1 MTRYL
6 GIGKATT
13 WGTAATITDFIE
25 IINETLREDHRLIV
39 GEDVSNRSNRAHAV
53 GQFGID
59 GDIVFNPRPDN
70 VGQILAWLL
79 GSDVVSQPDPTGAPN
94 TYKHTM
100 KQANDLPFFTAE
112 VAIDNPANI
121 GVKRYDSMMIDTLR
135 LSHNPEG
142 LVEISASLR
151 GRSIDISGTPLT
163 PSFST
168 LAMFVFHMGQF
179 KIAGTANG
187 NVEGVTV
194 NINNNLQV
202 KPDANSQFVGKY
214 KPGLLVVDGSIDI
227 SFEDKSQ
234 FERFLGKAGATTPQQ
249 ALTNFSFEII
259 YTSYELIE
267 ATYYYKLG
275 LKFPQIVYSIHRANI
290 DRRNRTVE
298 GVDFRAFR
306 DPTEGS
312 PIVVELINKDSSS
325 YA

>member
-13 WGTAATITDFIE
+13 WGTAVSITDFIE

-39 GEDVSNRSNRAHAV
+39 AEDVTNRSTQKHAA
-53 GQFGID
+53 GQFGVD

-70 VGQILAWLL
+70 VGQILAWML
-79 GSDVVSQPDPTGAPN
+79 GSDSVSQPDPTGAPN
-94 TYKHTM
+94 TYKHTI
-100 KQANDLPFFTAE
+100 KQADDLPFFTAE

-121 GVKRYDSMMIDTLR
+121 GVKKYDSMMVDTLR
-135 LSHNPEG
+135 VSHDPEG

-168 LAMFVFHMGQF
+168 LMPFVFHMGQF

-187 NVEGVTV
+187 NVEGLT
-194 NINNNLQV
+194 INMANNLQV
-202 KPDANSQFVGKY
+202 KPDANSRFVGKY
-214 KPGLLVVDGSIDI
+214 KPGLLVIDGSLDI

-234 FERFLGKAGATTPQQ
+234 FERFLGAPGATVPQN
-249 ALTNFSFEII
+249 AFGNFSFEAI
-259 YTSYELIE
+259 YTSYEQIE
-267 ATYYYKLG
+267 STYYYKLG
-275 LKFPQIVYSIHRANI
+275 FKFPQIVYAVHRANI
-290 DRRNRTVE
+290 DRRNRVVE
-298 GVDFRAFR
+298 GVDWRAFR
-306 DPTEGS
+306 DPGEGS
-312 PIVVELINKDSSS
+312 PVVVELINKDSSS